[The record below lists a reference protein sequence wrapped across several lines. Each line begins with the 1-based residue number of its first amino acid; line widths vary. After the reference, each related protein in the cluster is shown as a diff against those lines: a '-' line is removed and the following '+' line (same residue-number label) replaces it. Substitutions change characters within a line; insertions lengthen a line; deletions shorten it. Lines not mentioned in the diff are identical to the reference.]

1 MTGGFVGEKMV
12 SGLSAVL
19 AHLALSG
26 GSGRSAVSVAPHM
39 LDVPHRPC
47 ALRKLFDPGRLE
59 APLMPF
65 FPCSFDVFHI
75 FFVLRRLGIVQ
86 MLFCLGRADAPDKV
100 VALRLLSAPRMPF
113 APHTPVAL
121 SIVSPGRL
129 VVPGKPAALG
139 TVVLHRPSAPQMPA
153 FLYKLVA
160 PRMLASLGRPVA
172 LGMLLTLVR

>member
-12 SGLSAVL
+12 SELSAVL

-26 GSGRSAVSVAPHM
+26 GSGRSAAPRM

-47 ALRKLFDPGRLE
+47 ALRKLFGPGRLE

-65 FPCSFDVFHI
+65 FLCSFDVFHI
-75 FFVLRRLGIVQ
+75 FFALRRLEIVQ
-86 MLFCLGRADAPDKV
+86 MLFCLGRADAPDTV
-100 VALRLLSAPRMPF
+100 VALRLLSAPHMPF

-129 VVPGKPAALG
+129 VVHGKPADLG
-139 TVVLHRPSAPQMPA
+139 TVVPHRPSAPQMPA
-153 FLYKLVA
+153 CLYMLVA
-160 PRMLASLGRPVA
+160 PRMLASLERPVA